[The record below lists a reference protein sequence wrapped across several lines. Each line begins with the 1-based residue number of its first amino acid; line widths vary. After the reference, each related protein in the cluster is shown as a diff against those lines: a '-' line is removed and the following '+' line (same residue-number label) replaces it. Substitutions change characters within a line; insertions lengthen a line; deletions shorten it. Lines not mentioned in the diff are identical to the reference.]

1 MGKWQLTM
9 DPVQEWGEEMEEG
22 VVYGVT
28 LLREPT
34 PASLPT
40 ANVPD
45 ASSTQSCMQYR
56 TLKARRVK
64 AAGLERLVSELVK
77 PDCEDPDY
85 ARIFLSSYRAFTSPS
100 TLIQLLFRREDIITD
115 LDNSVCVKS
124 TLPLLVRLWLDE
136 FWEDLRES
144 PEHQPL
150 RLLCVHLRH
159 RLCFRRLARQ
169 AEALLQTFKEEDR
182 QAGSEASSVSSAP
195 VGDRPSG
202 DAPTREFKEEGG
214 FLSFSTR
221 DIAEQLTR
229 LDADLFVRV
238 VPFHC
243 LGCVWSQRDK
253 KENRSL
259 APTVRATIAQFNS
272 VTNAVIT
279 SLLSPPTSSTPDS
292 PHVQRLPISPRLSP
306 SPQHAATRPMHRA
319 RIIEKWISVAQEC
332 RQLRN
337 FSSLRAILSA
347 LQSNAVYRL
356 KNTWAAVSRE
366 SLVIFD
372 HLCETFPDENCVLT
386 TREFL
391 VESGSSGEVP
401 YLGTYLTV
409 LTMLDTALP
418 DTVQDGLINFEKRR
432 REFEVLSQI
441 RQLQTSCA
449 LYCLPSHPVIAS
461 WLNSCNTLTE
471 QQSYDLSVKLEP
483 PVDVCPNSPPTWSQR
498 LISRKLCLFLNSSDS
513 TPKKTHVDQISVSSS
528 GSSGVEVEE
537 LSSLSSSLRPK
548 SQSGS
553 CVNISADSGCSSSRC
568 SSPGSCTSC
577 TSSQLDLCVMS
588 SDGASSNPLSSCT
601 SSSTSCLPQ
610 QPPCYK
616 QGPDSYVIRVSLEID
631 SGNVYKSIL
640 ITSQDKTSQVVQ
652 RALDKHNLEDLSCH
666 DFSLVQILPQGK
678 ELWMPDKANVF
689 YAMYPSDNYDF
700 VLRQLWRNHSQ
711 AQNPCCSPAATPRG
725 RHVK

>member
-1 MGKWQLTM
+1 MNALL

-100 TLIQLLFRREDIITD
+100 TLIQLL
-115 LDNSVCVKS
+115 

-169 AEALLQTFKEEDR
+169 AEALLQTFKEEGNLPPPPPPVYNEHLGVCRD
-182 QAGSEASSVSSAP
+182 AAAPGEMYSEARACP
-195 VGDRPSG
+195 
-202 DAPTREFKEEGG
+202 
-214 FLSFSTR
+214 FSHACPWR
-221 DIAEQLTR
+221 VLPQ
-229 LDADLFVRV
+229 DLFVRV

-279 SLLSPPTSSTPDS
+279 SLLSPPTSST
-292 PHVQRLPISPRLSP
+292 
-306 SPQHAATRPMHRA
+306 PMHRA

-418 DTVQDGLINFEKRR
+418 DTDGLINFEKRR

-483 PVDVCPNSPPTWSQR
+483 PVDVCPNSPPTWR
-498 LISRKLCLFLNSSDS
+498 RFLIFL
-513 TPKKTHVDQISVSSS
+513 
-528 GSSGVEVEE
+528 G
-537 LSSLSSSLRPK
+537 
-548 SQSGS
+548 QSGS

-678 ELWMPDKANVF
+678 GRCELWMPDKANVF